1 MYVAFSMSKEFFKVL
16 YSYRFIQSL
25 QNPKWEVLFSSSII
39 DQEVESQKNVIPGV
53 PWWPSSWGL
62 SVITAMVWVTAVAR
76 V

>member
-39 DQEVESQKNVIPGV
+39 DQEVDLCVLGI
-53 PWWPSSWGL
+53 
-62 SVITAMVWVTAVAR
+62 
-76 V
+76 